1 MIALEVALVLVLVV
15 VNGYLAMSELA
26 VVSARRS
33 RLQRLATAGH
43 RGASTAL
50 TLAENPGRF
59 LSTVQIGIT
68 LVGVLA
74 GAFSGATLAERLA
87 DYLEGHGL
95 VTGVADALAVAV
107 VVAAITYL
115 SLIVGELVPKQLA
128 LRNAER
134 VAASVARPMMQLA
147 RWAAPAVWLLDASSR
162 LLLGLF
168 GSKASDAPR
177 VTEEEIRSLI
187 AEAESAGI
195 VEPEEK
201 RMIAGVMRLGDRAAK
216 SVMTPRHDVDWVD
229 LDEDDAVIR
238 SKIRSSTH
246 SRLPAGHGSVDEII
260 GVVQAKDLLDTW
272 LDGRMADPKAVV
284 REAPVVTEMADAL
297 EVIEVLRKSPVDMA
311 IVVDEYGTFQG
322 IVTLANILE
331 AIAGEFAGSGQP
343 SAPRAV
349 RRDDGSWLLDGA
361 MHCDEAGEF
370 LGTTLPTGDSFH
382 TLAGFVLSLF
392 KRVPKVGES
401 VEWKGWRFEV
411 IDLDGRRIDKVLA
424 SRAPTLHRTAVAV
437 GSLPS
442 SRTK

>member
-1 MIALEVALVLVLVV
+1 MPSMLALEITLVLVLIA

-33 RLQRLATAGH
+33 RLQRLAEAGS
-43 RGASTAL
+43 RGASMAL
-50 TLAENPGRF
+50 ALAEHPGRF

-87 DYLEGHGL
+87 DYLEARGV
-95 VTGVADALAVAV
+95 VTGVADTLAVAL

-134 VAASVARPMMQLA
+134 VAASVARPMTLLA
-147 RWAAPAVWLLDASSR
+147 RWAAPAVWVLDASSR
-162 LLLGLF
+162 FLLRLF
-168 GSKASDAPR
+168 GSHPPEAPH
-177 VTEEEIRSLI
+177 VTEEEIKSLI
-187 AEAESAGI
+187 AEAETAGV

-201 RMIAGVMRLGDRAAK
+201 QMITGVMRLGDRPAK

-229 LDEDDAVIR
+229 LEADAATIR
-238 SKIRSSTH
+238 AKFRTSGH
-246 SRLPAGHGSVDEII
+246 SRLPAGCGSVDEIV
-260 GVVQAKDLLDTW
+260 GVIRAKDLLDAW
-272 LDGRMADPKAVV
+272 LDGRVVEPKALV
-284 REAPVVTEMADAL
+284 RDVPVVTELADAL

-322 IVTLANILE
+322 LVTLADILE
-331 AIAGEFAGSGQP
+331 AIAGEFAGPEAAAAQ
-343 SAPRAV
+343 RAV

-361 MHCDEAGEF
+361 MPCDEAGEL

-382 TLAGFVLSLF
+382 TLAGFVLWLF
-392 KRVPKVGES
+392 KRVPNAGEA

-411 IDLDGRRIDKVLA
+411 VDLDSRRIDKVLA
-424 SRAPTLHRTAVAV
+424 SRAPALHRI
-437 GSLPS
+437 S
-442 SRTK
+442 S